1 MPTIRDLGWWYWLL
15 TVALLGAGLCGWPE
29 GIYLAMALCAVQIG
43 HVIRLTRD
51 LTAFPV
57 QVRATYLAM
66 LIAGLWSPLQWIHWM
81 QLAGTTAR
89 VLIGYCLL
97 ARTLSLAPWNRRQPM
112 TVTLLKQTFLSP
124 QTALPPCGE
133 VFRRMSLERVEA

>member
-15 TVALLGAGLCGWPE
+15 TAALLGAGLCGWSE

-57 QVRATYLAM
+57 
-66 LIAGLWSPLQWIHWM
+66 
-81 QLAGTTAR
+81 
-89 VLIGYCLL
+89 
-97 ARTLSLAPWNRRQPM
+97 
-112 TVTLLKQTFLSP
+112 
-124 QTALPPCGE
+124 
-133 VFRRMSLERVEA
+133 